1 MFDSVG
7 NFYFGESLQHYG
19 VIGMHWGVRRYQPY
33 DTVPR
38 GSGEGGKE
46 IGKAA
51 KIAKRNKKTAKNN
64 ITSALKKATRNDAG
78 YVGMSEQGNDNWNK
92 RYNKKLRK
100 LVDENG
106 HISNEKAF
114 DKLQKKND
122 KVQKYNEKERQS
134 STYKRGEAAMKE
146 LDDVIA
152 EAESVIGKEAVDKIL
167 KKVVRKSAVSDA
179 ENFFW
184 LPPVFAGPVSAM
196 GKGATYRIRKRLKE
210 NK

>member
-33 DTVPR
+33 ETVPR
-38 GSGEGGKE
+38 VSGEGGKE
-46 IGKAA
+46 IGQAA
-51 KIAKRNKKTAKNN
+51 KIAKRNKKIAKNN

-78 YVGMSEQGNDNWNK
+78 YAGMVEQRDDTWNK
-92 RYNKKLRK
+92 RYDKKLK
-100 LVDENG
+100 KIV
-106 HISNEKAF
+106 NEKAF

-122 KVQKYNEKERQS
+122 KIRKSIEKERQS

-146 LDDVIA
+146 LDKIIT
-152 EAESVIGKEAVDKIL
+152 EAESVLGKEATDRIL
-167 KKVVRKSAVSDA
+167 KKVVRNSRISDA

-184 LPPVFAGPVSAM
+184 LPPVFASAVSSM
-196 GKGATYRIRKRLKE
+196 GEGSTYRIRKRLKE